1 MNGGL
6 KSEIVDRSSG
16 DYHVLKHSNSTT
28 TGVTKTRFSIINDE
42 HSRTIKGVT
51 QTVLSNQ

>member
-6 KSEIVDRSSG
+6 KNEIVDRSSG

-42 HSRTIKGVT
+42 HSLTIKGVT